1 MQGHGGWRCGRDGL
15 RFGSLLVSFQR
26 FARSGGEIV
35 ERAPQSLGALP
46 VGQGK
51 GSLLLP
57 LAEAEGFWIGVMLA
71 ASEPTRIGLA
81 AQRRDGGRSR
91 LVDLVG
97 PQTAV
102 ISGMIRTDGRFDIFS
117 RHSLAALDIAAD
129 DSRARVE
136 LVEPA
141 VYARVT
147 GQPAPD
153 PLDPA
158 GGYGGWRLP

>member
-26 FARSGGEIV
+26 FARSGGEVV

-51 GSLLLP
+51 GSFLLP

-129 DSRARVE
+129 DSGARVE
-136 LVEPA
+136 VVEPA
-141 VYARVT
+141 VYAQVT

-158 GGYGGWRLP
+158 AGFGGWRLP

>member
-1 MQGHGGWRCGRDGL
+1 MRDHGGWRCGRDGL

-26 FARSGGEIV
+26 FAPSAGEVV

-46 VGQGK
+46 VGRGK
-51 GSLLLP
+51 ESFLLP
-57 LAEAEGFWIGVMLA
+57 LAESEGVWIGAMLE
-71 ASEPTRIGLA
+71 ASEPTSVRLV
-81 AQRRDGGRSR
+81 AQSRDGRQSR
-91 LVDLVG
+91 LAELVG

-102 ISGMIRTDGRFDIFS
+102 IAGMIRSDGRFDIFS

-158 GGYGGWRLP
+158 AGFGGWRLP

>member
-1 MQGHGGWRCGRDGL
+1 MRDYGGWRCGRDGL

-26 FARSGGEIV
+26 FARPDGEVV

-46 VGQGK
+46 VGRGK
-51 GSLLLP
+51 GSFLLP
-57 LAEAEGFWIGVMLA
+57 LAEAEGFWIWAMLA
-71 ASEPTRIGLA
+71 AAGPSRVRLAVESRDGRQSRLAELA
-81 AQRRDGGRSR
+81 A
-91 LVDLVG
+91 

-102 ISGMIRTDGRFDIFS
+102 IAGVIRSDGRFDIFS
-117 RHSLAALDIAAD
+117 RHSLAALDITVE

-141 VYARVT
+141 VYTQIT
-147 GQPAPD
+147 GEAAPD

-158 GGYGGWRLP
+158 AGYGGWRLP

>member
-1 MQGHGGWRCGRDGL
+1 MRDHGGWRCGRDGL

-26 FARSGGEIV
+26 FAPSAGEVV

-46 VGQGK
+46 VGRGK
-51 GSLLLP
+51 ESFLLP
-57 LAEAEGFWIGVMLA
+57 LAESEGFWIGAMLGPSA
-71 ASEPTRIGLA
+71 PTRVRLTV
-81 AQRRDGGRSR
+81 QSRDGKQSR
-91 LVDLVG
+91 LAELVG

-102 ISGMIRTDGRFDIFS
+102 VAGMIRSDGRFDIFS
-117 RHSLAALDIAAD
+117 RRSLAALDIAVA

-136 LVEPA
+136 MVEPA
-141 VYARVT
+141 AYTQVT

-158 GGYGGWRLP
+158 AGYGGWRLP